1 MKIPTLFKE
10 YIWLIETIH
19 QAGKIT
25 FAEINDKWK
34 RKEESGGVELSRTT
48 FNRHR
53 DAILDMFGI
62 IIECDHKDGF
72 RYYIY
77 NKEVL
82 NEDCVANWLFTTLSV
97 GNMMDENMGL
107 QERILL
113 ESIPS
118 GGLLLKRIIKAMRE
132 SRKITMTYQKYS
144 SANAKSYQASPYC
157 VKLFKRRWYVLTKI
171 ERVSAEGLTE
181 TSMAVFSLDR
191 IKGIE
196 LLQERFKIEPDFCAE
211 KYFADSF
218 GIMVDT
224 STEKERIVLR
234 AYGME
239 KHYLRDLPLH
249 PSQREIAATDE
260 YADFEIRVRP
270 TSDFKAHLLSRGEW
284 LQVISPE
291 WLATDIKNLVQAV
304 LEKYKKENNL
314 KSADNFSRV

>member
-1 MKIPTLFKE
+1 
-10 YIWLIETIH
+10 
-19 QAGKIT
+19 
-25 FAEINDKWK
+25 
-34 RKEESGGVELSRTT
+34 
-48 FNRHR
+48 
-53 DAILDMFGI
+53 
-62 IIECDHKDGF
+62 
-72 RYYIY
+72 
-77 NKEVL
+77 
-82 NEDCVANWLFTTLSV
+82 
-97 GNMMDENMGL
+97 
-107 QERILL
+107 
-113 ESIPS
+113 
-118 GGLLLKRIIKAMRE
+118 
-132 SRKITMTYQKYS
+132 MTYQKYS

-249 PSQREIAATDE
+249 PSQREIAANDE

-304 LEKYKKENNL
+304 LEKYKKENN
-314 KSADNFSRV
+314 